1 MVLAP
6 MIGIKCAR
14 GRSRNKT
21 RVVQFPRQTIRA
33 AIHAALTPM
42 QLPTRV
48 WRDFEREQYRSEL
61 LVTAVHL
68 LIAALL
74 AVLYASSPPGFSP
87 DAPIRAVPLD
97 LTLLS
102 VLSWFAFISQ

>member
-1 MVLAP
+1 
-6 MIGIKCAR
+6 
-14 GRSRNKT
+14 
-21 RVVQFPRQTIRA
+21 
-33 AIHAALTPM
+33 M

-87 DAPIRAVPLD
+87 DTPIRAVPPG

-102 VLSWFAFISQ
+102 VLKLVRLYFAVAAHSLDGGPIRRRRDGRTDVRHLGVSPAI